1 MREIDIS
8 SLKALAD
15 EVMGDSKFYFKI
27 LVSQCESIN
36 GVKQPTIT
44 VVHHPEKP
52 TSYLGCPKKGVFQ
65 TFFIRC
71 DGISSSSNGEIT
83 LDGLQATVK
92 VVERFKL
99 ALDELQKTAE
109 SPESAEEDAIPSITL
124 KIKRHEYE
132 ITEKDE
138 FLDNGSCIQLLTQS
152 KEHDRWM
159 QESTP
164 KLSQKMVKEI
174 SRYERIPRKG
184 RYNKRYSVFSLK
196 LS

>member
-1 MREIDIS
+1 MKDIDLT
-8 SLKALAD
+8 SLKSLAD
-15 EVMGDSKFYFKI
+15 EVMSDSKFYFKI
-27 LVSQCESIN
+27 LVNQCEHLD
-36 GVKQPTIT
+36 GVKRPTIT
-44 VVHHPEKP
+44 VVHHPKKP
-52 TSYLGCPKKGVFQ
+52 TSFHGCPNKGVFQ
-65 TFFIRC
+65 TFFVDY
-71 DGISSSSNGEIT
+71 DGISSSSNGRIALE
-83 LDGLQATVK
+83 GLQATVK
-92 VVERFKL
+92 VVERFKM
-99 ALDELQKTAE
+99 ALDELLAKAAE
-109 SPESAEEDAIPSITL
+109 IAEKEEEDVPSITL

-152 KEHDRWM
+152 KEYDRWA

-184 RYNKRYSVFSLK
+184 RYNTRYSVFSLK